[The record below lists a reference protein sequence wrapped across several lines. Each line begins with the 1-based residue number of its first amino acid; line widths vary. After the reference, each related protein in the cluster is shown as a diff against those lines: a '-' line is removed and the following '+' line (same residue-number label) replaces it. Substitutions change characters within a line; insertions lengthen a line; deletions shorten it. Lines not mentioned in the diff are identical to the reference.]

1 MIELGYLQQMAD
13 FVPFLVLSFSMG
25 GVIYI
30 SILPITSV
38 FLQLFIGIAVG
49 LIYYYVV
56 SKLVKSKEL
65 TYLQCVVRDILK
77 QRCIKN

>member
-1 MIELGYLQQMAD
+1 MIELGYLQQMSD

-25 GVIYI
+25 LVIYI
-30 SILPITSV
+30 SILPITSI
-38 FLQLFIGIAVG
+38 FLQLCVGIAVG

-65 TYLQCVVRDILK
+65 AFLQNIVSDLISK
-77 QRCIKN
+77 YT